1 MSLTR
6 DGVEAGHS
14 SGQEKLTR
22 LMRMMKHDRAEM
34 HVRAGME
41 AADKKDWVSAVEE
54 LLRALDLFGEMED
67 RTRAASVHNS
77 LSLCYFALGRLS
89 KAETE
94 SRRAARMM
102 REASDP
108 EGEATALLG
117 LGNVLLAR
125 GDLQASERT
134 FMKAFS
140 IFRTQCIWDGVMRSQ
155 LGLERVALMKGDK
168 RQAERAREEAER
180 ARRQLANGS

>member
-1 MSLTR
+1 MSLTS
-6 DGVEAGHS
+6 DDAGTGHK
-14 SGQEKLTR
+14 SGQERLSG
-22 LMRMMKHDRAEM
+22 LMRMMKRDRAEM
-34 HVRAGME
+34 HVRVGME
-41 AADKKDWVSAVEE
+41 AADKKDWGLAVDE
-54 LLRALDLFGEMED
+54 LLRALELFEEMED
-67 RTRAASVHNS
+67 RTRAASVRNS
-77 LSLCYFALGRLS
+77 LSLCYFALGKLK

-102 REASDP
+102 MEAGDP

-140 IFRTQCIWDGVMRSQ
+140 IFRTQCIWDGVMRSH
-155 LGLERVALMKGDK
+155 LGLERVALRKGDGQ
-168 RQAERAREEAER
+168 QAERAREEAER